1 MAPALGRLV
10 FKKLQPLIQRP
21 REISLVQWKIPL
33 TDILDLE
40 QGGTVWNSG
49 DAYSDS
55 PIGKRIYPKVK
66 EVPHKSGA
74 LPQRYEEKGTDP
86 NLGVADP
93 ATEEK
98 RYDGREAI
106 LQAAALENPK
116 MIQV

>member
-1 MAPALGRLV
+1 MPFPFYPLV
-10 FKKLQPLIQRP
+10 L
-21 REISLVQWKIPL
+21 
-33 TDILDLE
+33 LDLE

-74 LPQRYEEKGTDP
+74 LPERYEAKGTDP

-93 ATEEK
+93 ETEEK
-98 RYDGREAI
+98 RYNVREAI
-106 LQAAALENPK
+106 LQAAALENP
-116 MIQV
+116 VEV